1 MSTLSSLKQS
11 CPGKTS
17 SSESIS
23 IIAKNETSKEIK
35 GTEQWAE
42 LESNATNVNVIL

>member
-17 SSESIS
+17 SSESI
-23 IIAKNETSKEIK
+23 IAKNEISKEIK